1 MTVVDDSSEQLQ
13 QDLLQSVQDALS
25 ASRPILTHLN
35 ADTTWLLQVPYPED
49 AQRPFGRTRF
59 NILIDPWLQG
69 TQSDVASWFSSQWH
83 AIKSSVQH
91 ISELEA
97 YLLEIEHLAEQ
108 ATSYREGIN
117 NVTTASSL
125 IDAVIVSHEFTDH
138 CHKATL
144 LELPSSV
151 PVFATTKAASL
162 IRSWKHFSTVNDIPV
177 FDGADW
183 HRSSISPLPSWLG
196 ISRIITP
203 SLNPLYFHAAVGI
216 FIASSA
222 SPLADAEAVIYTPH
236 GIQAS
241 SVESVAKAKPPIR
254 TLALL
259 HGLDEISIGSA
270 AQLNLG
276 AHNAL
281 KAQRVLGAKYW
292 IGTHEEDKGKSGLV
306 APFLRRKQVSLE
318 EALKEEA
325 GENLDDVEF
334 FNLRSGES
342 RLLL

>member
-1 MTVVDDSSEQLQ
+1 MTVVGDPSEQLQ
-13 QDLLQSVQDALS
+13 QELLHSIQEALS

-35 ADTTWLLQVPYPED
+35 ADTSWLLQVPYPED
-49 AQRPFGRTRF
+49 AKRPSGRTRF

-69 TQSDVASWFSSQWH
+69 TQSDLASWFSSQWH

-91 ISELEA
+91 ISELDA
-97 YLLEIEHLAEQ
+97 YLLEIEHLAREPASDEEQ
-108 ATSYREGIN
+108 TNG
-117 NVTTASSL
+117 VTTASSL

-162 IRSWKHFSTVNDIPV
+162 IRSWKHFSTVNEVPLI
-177 FDGADW
+177 DGSDW
-183 HRSSISPLPSWLG
+183 HRSSISPLPPWLG

-203 SLNPLYFHAAVGI
+203 SINPLYFHAAVGI
-216 FIASSA
+216 FVASSI
-222 SPLADAEAVIYTPH
+222 SPSAAAEAVIYTPH

-241 SVESVAKAKPPIR
+241 SVESVAEAEPPIR

-270 AQLNLG
+270 ARLNLG

-281 KAQRVLGAKYW
+281 KAQRILRAKYW

-306 APFLRRKQVSLE
+306 APFLKRKQISLE
-318 EALKEEA
+318 EALKAEG